1 MSGACGANH
10 QAQGRIDLTTL
21 AEDDQLLDA
30 LGRGETP
37 NRDDA
42 VAALLGDWRAA
53 LPETCPVE
61 EGPGRPR
68 RRRGRLV
75 VAAAVALVA
84 AGGGVSAAAEHAD
97 PDSPLWPV
105 TRLLYSDLADS
116 RAAGHAADETVTV
129 AVEATENGHYDQ
141 ATELLDQ
148 ATTLVAQVAEP
159 EAAQQLRNR
168 IATVRAQIAAATRE
182 ATGVPEGTTE
192 TPVPPAVD
200 VPSPNSTPPSPPV
213 TIEPRNETGGDGS
226 GDNSGESGDSGGG
239 HGGDRNYPD
248 RPGNGQSPAVPALPT
263 VPTLPTAP
271 ALPDPGA
278 RGPTGAAG

>member
-1 MSGACGANH
+1 
-10 QAQGRIDLTTL
+10 LTTL

-37 NRDDA
+37 NRDDQ
-42 VAALLGDWRAA
+42 VATLLGDWRAA
-53 LPETCPVE
+53 LPETCPVK

-75 VAAAVALVA
+75 AAAAVVLVA

-116 RAAGHAADETVTV
+116 RAAGHAADEAVTV
-129 AVEATENGHYDQ
+129 AVEATENGRYDQ

-148 ATTLVAQVAEP
+148 AATLLEQVDDP

-168 IATVRAQIAAATRE
+168 IASVRAQIAT
-182 ATGVPEGTTE
+182 ATGGVTEGGISERGVSDGVSDGGVTGGVTE
-192 TPVPPAVD
+192 TPVPPSLNA
-200 VPSPNSTPPSPPV
+200 PSPSSTPSAPAL
-213 TIEPRNETGGDGS
+213 TTEPG
-226 GDNSGESGDSGGG
+226 GDNSDGNGDDNGDDSNGGNR
-239 HGGDRNYPD
+239 DEPD
-248 RPGNGQSPAVPALPT
+248 RPGNGQSPTVPALPT
-263 VPTLPTAP
+263 VPTQSGP
-271 ALPDPGA
+271 AVG
-278 RGPTGAAG
+278 GGK

>member
-1 MSGACGANH
+1 
-10 QAQGRIDLTTL
+10 LTTL

-42 VAALLGDWRAA
+42 VATLLGDWRAA
-53 LPETCPVE
+53 LPETCPVK

-84 AGGGVSAAAEHAD
+84 AGGGVSAAAEYAD

-116 RAAGHAADETVTV
+116 RAAGHAADEAVTV

-148 ATTLVAQVAEP
+148 AATLLEQVAEP

-168 IATVRAQIAAATRE
+168 IASVRAQLAAAARE
-182 ATGVPEGTTE
+182 ATTVPEGTTE

-200 VPSPNSTPPSPPV
+200 VPSPSSTPPSPPV
-213 TIEPRNETGGDGS
+213 TIEPRNETGGDS
-226 GDNSGESGDSGGG
+226 SGDSSGGDNGGG
-239 HGGDRNYPD
+239 NRNDPD

-263 VPTLPTAP
+263 EP
-271 ALPDPGA
+271 ALPDPGG